1 MSKSSFCSVSHRDH
15 EPLIAPAVALLNSH
29 MCDFDTAEVSG
40 SFFWNT
46 LSSFAD
52 AHSIKKEKRLQNR
65 PPPSLLRCNDGTN
78 STSSMAGRINDRELE
93 MSNKTPALQAR
104 VSKQTQTWP
113 PTSVIARIKSLW
125 WSRKTTKRQK
135 LRVRSYRLLSL
146 YISPWR
152 IA

>member
-104 VSKQTQTWP
+104 VSKQTQAWP

-146 YISPWR
+146 YISRR